1 MTSADR
7 NEHHPKKQNEPRVTD
22 SWTQVSN
29 SLSSI
34 TSSWVELNPL
44 VRSTQLNSRQ
54 EWVVLKS
61 AHCNQGT
68 SWSLSCAA
76 VLAAV
81 LFARQGQHTFKL
93 FQSLTLI
100 LSRTYTHTY
109 ANKVEMTYF
118 SWWLIYEISIWYQT
132 IEYYDAHVTCRGA
145 WLSHSANLSR
155 QQAVSVSFLFISPDF
170 SCQQ

>member
-1 MTSADR
+1 MSVQILQTYWVAYSMFETVWTSSNHSFLAVVKLSEWQRHIFLKLAFDLKFMTLSY
-7 NEHHPKKQNEPRVTD
+7 
-22 SWTQVSN
+22 SN
-29 SLSSI
+29 S
-34 TSSWVELNPL
+34 T
-44 VRSTQLNSRQ
+44 
-54 EWVVLKS
+54 
-61 AHCNQGT
+61 HCNQGT